1 MSSEEAPW
9 PITADQL
16 FRMSRATG
24 LSCDEWLA
32 QQVVMF
38 DGKGISL
45 KEMIQTV
52 ATLEGAHSIDVD
64 RLSTV
69 EGEEAPKAAKDPV
82 PHILNAAAEF
92 QQGPGHPQCVSS

>member
-52 ATLEGAHSIDVD
+52 ATLEGAPFD
-64 RLSTV
+64 
-69 EGEEAPKAAKDPV
+69 
-82 PHILNAAAEF
+82 
-92 QQGPGHPQCVSS
+92 